1 MIEKKQRSNR
11 ISRRG
16 FTYLA
21 TTGTVAMSLLKNRPA
36 SPSERGEYAIHLGGP
51 VMEKYTSPEEWVAL
65 HKKLGY
71 SAAYCPVGADQ
82 SDDVLNAY
90 AQAAKAAGII
100 IAEVGAWSNPMDRNE
115 EKRKQALAHCQ
126 TQLALA
132 ERIGA
137 RCCVNISG
145 SLGEKWDGHH
155 PDNLTEDAFDRIVET
170 TRTIIDAVKP
180 QRTFY
185 TLETMPWAYPDS
197 VESYVRLIKAI
208 DRKGFAVH
216 FDPANLICSPQRYY
230 ANGAMI
236 RECFEKLGPYIR
248 SCHAK
253 DILMDQRFTVHLDEV
268 RPGLGNLDY
277 KTFLTEV
284 SHLPDVPVMLE
295 HLSTAEDYRLAAEYV
310 RSVGKELGLVFG

>member
-1 MIEKKQRSNR
+1 MIPNHPENQA
-11 ISRRG
+11 ITRRD
-16 FTYLA
+16 FTRLA
-21 TTGTVAMSLLKNRPA
+21 AAGIALGGAWSGRKTTA
-36 SPSERGEYAIHLGGP
+36 SERGEYPIRLGGP
-51 VMEKYTSPEEWVAL
+51 VMEKYASPEEWVAQV
-65 HKKLGY
+65 KKLGF
-71 SAAYCPVGADQ
+71 SAAYCPVGADA
-82 SDDVLNAY
+82 DDGTVKAY
-90 AQAAKAAGII
+90 EKAAKDAGIL
-100 IAEVGAWSNPMDRNE
+100 IAEVGAWSNPIDRDE
-115 EKRKQALAHCQ
+115 EKRKKALALCQ

-137 RCCVNISG
+137 RCSVNISG

-155 PDNLTEDAFDRIVET
+155 PDNLTEAAFDLVVET
-170 TRTIIDAVKP
+170 TRKIIDAVKP

-197 VESYVRLIKAI
+197 VESYVRLMQAI
-208 DRKGFAVH
+208 DRKAFAVH

-230 ANGAMI
+230 TNGAMI

-277 KTFLTEV
+277 KAFLTEV
-284 SHLPDVPVMLE
+284 SRLPDVPVMLE
-295 HLSTAEDYRLAAEYV
+295 HLSTAEDYRLAADHV
-310 RSVGKELGLVFG
+310 RAVGKDLGLAFA